1 MPTDAAPPDRSA
13 GRSFA
18 DARSLAPVV
27 REVFGT
33 GRRIAAVERLRGGS
47 KKGVYRVAL
56 DDGTGAVV
64 YLWSTEEDYWSG
76 LLPEGHDDP
85 ANPFSHASGL
95 DLLEGAT
102 RRLAAVG
109 ARAPR
114 LLFTDRGRGLYPA
127 DVAVAEDVRGGT
139 LQDLLAADPAA
150 GRRTL
155 GRLAETLRLMHAHR
169 GPAFGRVAW
178 LDGGGAPT
186 GGSCEQGYLERALVN
201 LSTAVAHDPRAA
213 AAESALAGKLHALYA
228 GVEPRDGLGVVHGEL
243 GPEHV
248 LIGPAGEPVL
258 VDVEGLL
265 YADPEVE
272 HCWLRMRFDSD
283 HQHYPALRGPG
294 LDPRRLAFYRYAM
307 HLDLVGGPLRIA
319 GGDFPDRRWMLE
331 VADFHLRQALAY
343 RA

>member
-1 MPTDAAPPDRSA
+1 MPTDAAA
-13 GRSFA
+13 HGRSPGRTFA

-33 GRRIAAVERLRGGS
+33 GRRIAGVERLRGGS
-47 KKGVYRVAL
+47 KKGVYRVVL
-56 DDGTGAVV
+56 DDATSAVV
-64 YLWSTEEDYWSG
+64 YLWSADEDYWSG
-76 LLPEGHDDP
+76 LLPAGHDDP

-139 LQDLLAADPAA
+139 LQDLLELDPAA

-155 GRLAETLRLMHAHR
+155 GRLAGALRLMHAHR
-169 GPAFGRVAW
+169 APAFGRVAW

-186 GGSCEQGYLERALVN
+186 GDSCERGYLERALVN

-213 AAESALAGKLHALYA
+213 AAESALTDRLHALHA
-228 GVEPRDGLGVVHGEL
+228 AVEPRAGLGVVHGEL

-248 LIGPAGEPVL
+248 LVGPDGEPVL
-258 VDVEGLL
+258 IDVEGLL

-272 HCWLRMRFDSD
+272 HCWLRMRFGSR
-283 HQHYPALRGPG
+283 YEALRDPG
-294 LDPRRLAFYRYAM
+294 LDPRRLAFYQYAM

-319 GGDFPDRRWMLE
+319 AGDFPDRRWMLD
-331 VADFHLRQALAY
+331 VADHHLRQALAY

>member
-1 MPTDAAPPDRSA
+1 MSTGPAR
-13 GRSFA
+13 GRAFA

-27 REVFGT
+27 REVFGG
-33 GRRIAAVERLRGGS
+33 GRRIVGVERLRGGS
-47 KKGVYRVAL
+47 KKGVYRVGLA
-56 DDGTGAVV
+56 DGASAVV
-64 YLWSTEEDYWSG
+64 YLWSAEEDYWSG

-85 ANPFSHASGL
+85 ADPFSHASGL

-109 ARAPR
+109 VRVPR

-139 LQDLLAADPAA
+139 LQEQLAADPAA

-155 GRLAETLRLMHAHR
+155 GRLAGALRLMHAHR
-169 GPAFGRVAW
+169 APAFGRVAW
-178 LDGGGAPT
+178 LDGGGAPS
-186 GGSCEQGYLERALVN
+186 GVSCERGYLERALVN

-213 AAESALAGKLHALYA
+213 AAESELAGKLHALHA

-248 LIGPAGEPVL
+248 LLGPDGEPVL
-258 VDVEGLL
+258 IDVEGLL

-272 HCWLRMRFDSD
+272 HCWLRMRFDSR
-283 HQHYPALRGPG
+283 YEALRDPG

-319 GGDFPDRRWMLE
+319 AGDFPDRRWMLE
-331 VADFHLRQALAY
+331 TADHHLRQALAY